1 LISGCVFR
9 IFAQLY
15 TAVQRL
21 VKERIHMQDP
31 YKVLL
36 DRGVVEQVSDEA
48 ALQKSLQ
55 TDTVTLYAGFD
66 PTADSLHLGHLFPL
80 LCLARFQK
88 LGHIPIALV
97 GGATGLIGDPSGKSE
112 ERQLLSE
119 EIIETNAESI
129 RKQLERFLDFSGK
142 KPAVMVNNADWTKN
156 TTYLAWL
163 RDVGKYFSVNYMLS
177 KESVRRRIEDRTQGI
192 SYTEFSYMLIQA
204 NDFLALYDRFGC
216 TLQVGGNDQWGN
228 ITAGID
234 LIQKRRQVQAYGIT
248 FPLLTTA
255 SGEKFGKS
263 EGNAVWLDPDKTSPY
278 NLYQF
283 WIRTDDRDVLR
294 YLKYFTYLP
303 IEDISALERTVVEE
317 PEKREAQRV
326 LAEESTRMIHGDD
339 GLINARRASQV
350 LFGGEIADFSDREL
364 KDIFNDVPSSEID
377 RGELEQGIGVLAM
390 FTKAGL
396 TKSNGQAMQLV
407 KQGGA
412 YVNNVRVDDSRLVL
426 TPDHLASE
434 TVMVLRS
441 GKKKY
446 HLVQMV

>member
-1 LISGCVFR
+1 MRDAYDILI
-9 IFAQLY
+9 
-15 TAVQRL
+15 
-21 VKERIHMQDP
+21 E
-31 YKVLL
+31 
-36 DRGVVEQVSDEA
+36 RGVVEQVSDEET
-48 ALQKSLQ
+48 LRKSLQ
-55 TDTVTLYAGFD
+55 SETVTLYAGFD

-119 EIIETNAESI
+119 EIINANAESI
-129 RKQLERFLDFSGK
+129 RHQLERFLDFSGK
-142 KPAVMVNNADWTKN
+142 NAALMVNNSDWTRDV
-156 TTYLAWL
+156 TYLGWL
-163 RDVGKYFSVNYMLS
+163 REVGKYFSVNYMLS

-204 NDFLALYDRFGC
+204 NDFLALYDRYGC

-248 FPLLTTA
+248 FPLLTNS

-263 EGNAVWLDPDKTSPY
+263 AGNAVWLDPAKTSPY

-283 WIRTDDRDVLR
+283 WVRTDDRDVIR
-294 YLKYFTYLP
+294 YLKYFTFLP
-303 IEDISALERTVVEE
+303 VSDIEELAKSVEKE

-326 LAEESTRMIHGDD
+326 LAEESTRMIHGDE
-339 GLINARRASQV
+339 GLSNARRASEV
-350 LFGGEIADFSDREL
+350 LFGGEITNFSDREL
-364 KDIFNDVPSSEID
+364 VDIFNDVPSSEVE
-377 RGELEQGIGVLAM
+377 RGELEQGIGILAM
-390 FTKAGL
+390 FTRAGL

-407 KQGGA
+407 SQGGA
-412 YVNNVRVDDSRLVL
+412 YVNNIRIDDSRLVL
-426 TPDHLASE
+426 TPAHLASE
-434 TVMVLRS
+434 SMLVIRS

-446 HLVQMV
+446 HLVKIV

>member
-1 LISGCVFR
+1 
-9 IFAQLY
+9 
-15 TAVQRL
+15 
-21 VKERIHMQDP
+21 MQDAFEI
-31 YKVLL
+31 LL
-36 DRGVVEQVSDEA
+36 ERGVVEQVSDED
-48 ALQKSLQ
+48 ALRKSLQ
-55 TDTVTLYAGFD
+55 TETVTLYAGFD

-80 LCLARFQK
+80 LCLARFQR

-97 GGATGLIGDPSGKSE
+97 GGATGLIGDPSGKSQ

-119 EIIETNAESI
+119 EIIAANTEAI
-129 RKQLERFLDFSGK
+129 RKQMERFLDFDGANA
-142 KPAVMVNNADWTKN
+142 AVMVDNADWTRDVS
-156 TTYLAWL
+156 YLAWL
-163 RDVGKYFSVNYMLS
+163 RDVGKYFSVNYMLN

-204 NDFLALYDRFGC
+204 NDFLALYDRHGC

-263 EGNAVWLDPDKTSPY
+263 EGNAVWLDPEKTSPY

-283 WIRTDDRDVLR
+283 WIRTDDRDVVR
-294 YLKYFTYLP
+294 YLKYFTFLP
-303 IEDISALERTVVEE
+303 VEDIEE
-317 PEKREAQRV
+317 IGKSVDEAPEKREAQRV
-326 LAEESTRMIHGDD
+326 LAEESTRMIHGEE
-339 GLINARRASQV
+339 GLANARRASEV

-364 KDIFNDVPSSEID
+364 SDIFNDVPSSDIEC
-377 RGELEQGIGVLAM
+377 GELEAGIGVLAM

-396 TKSNGQAMQLV
+396 TRSNGQAMQLV

-412 YVNNVRVDDSRLVL
+412 YINNRRVDDSRLVL
-426 TPDHLASE
+426 TPEHLASE
-434 TVMVLRS
+434 SMMVLRS

-446 HLVQMV
+446 HLVKVT